1 VSPNR
6 AEGLL
11 LGLDIGGSGTR
22 ARLVEGGRIIAE
34 VEGRGANP
42 AAVAAAVVERR
53 LEEVLHKLGPVKP
66 AACCAGAAGAEVPAA
81 RARLEALL
89 VRLLPGTR
97 VEVVHDARLVLAAAG
112 LEHGVVLI
120 AGTGSVAY
128 GRDSAGR
135 EARAGG
141 WGWLLGDDGSGAWIA
156 REAARE
162 IARRADAGEPQG
174 PLGDCLLSA
183 AGAAG
188 AVELTGRL
196 HRLREPRRW
205 AALSGSVFAAAQ
217 TDPAAAALVSRA
229 GAALAALVAAVRGR
243 IDSEDEVVLAGG
255 LLLNQPLLEAAV
267 RERLEGR
274 LIRLREPP
282 VAGAVRLAAEI
293 ANEA

>member
-141 WGWLLGDDGSGAWIA
+141 WGWLLGDDGSGAWIV
-156 REAARE
+156 REGARE
-162 IARRADAGEPQG
+162 IARRADAGEPPG

-255 LLLNQPLLEAAV
+255 LLLHQPLLEAAV

-282 VAGAVRLAAEI
+282 VAGAVRLAAEL